1 MMIELFPTPGS
12 VHSQLLA
19 LLGED
24 DASISGDMPA
34 RVQIAGDTA
43 TVRYEKTKRV
53 DAQRFLEILTS
64 TPSEDK

>member
-43 TVRYEKTKRV
+43 TVRYEKTKQI
-53 DAQRFLEILTS
+53 DTKQFLTILAS
-64 TPSEDK
+64 AGEDK

>member
-24 DASISGDMPA
+24 DASISGGMPA

-43 TVRYEKTKRV
+43 TVRYEKTKQI
-53 DAQRFLEILTS
+53 DAKQFLTILAS
-64 TPSEDK
+64 AGEDK

>member
-24 DASISGDMPA
+24 EDSLSNEIPV
-34 RVQIAGDTA
+34 RVRIAGDIA
-43 TVRYEKTKRV
+43 TVMYERTKK
-53 DAQRFLEILTS
+53 S
-64 TPSEDK
+64 

>member
-1 MMIELFPTPGS
+1 MIIEFCHMTSGAR
-12 VHSQLLA
+12 SQLLA

-43 TVRYEKTKRV
+43 TVRYEKTKQI
-53 DAQRFLEILTS
+53 DTKQFLTILAS
-64 TPSEDK
+64 AGEDK

>member
-1 MMIELFPTPGS
+1 MIIEFCHMTSGAR
-12 VHSQLLA
+12 SQLLA

>member
-34 RVQIAGDTA
+34 RVQIAGDIA

>member
-24 DASISGDMPA
+24 EDSLSREIPV
-34 RVQIAGDTA
+34 RVRVDSDIA
-43 TVRYEKTKRV
+43 TVMYERTKRV
-53 DAQRFLEILTS
+53 DAQRFLEILTAA
-64 TPSEDK
+64 TDEDK